1 MEPVIRTRGLAKDY
15 DGGVRALRGVDV
27 EVADAEFVAVT
38 GPSGCGKSTL
48 LNLLGG
54 LDRPTR
60 GEIELAGR
68 RVDGISEARWAHVR
82 RKEVGFVFQFFNLIG
97 NLSVADNVE
106 LPGLL
111 AGLNAKEARA
121 RRVELLTSLGIAD
134 HANAAPSRLS
144 GGQQQR
150 VAIARALIN
159 RPRVLLADEPTGNL
173 DSASARDVMALLRA
187 AHDERGQ
194 TIVLVTHDAR
204 VAARADRVLA
214 MRDGEVAHETRL
226 DDRGDMSATVSRL
239 MELEA

>member
-1 MEPVIRTRGLAKDY
+1 MESVIVTRGLTREY
-15 DGGVRALRGVDV
+15 EGGVRALRGVDA
-27 EVADAEFVAVT
+27 EVADGEFVAVT

-54 LDRPTR
+54 LDRPSA

-68 RVDGISEARWAHVR
+68 RVDGYSEAKWAHVR
-82 RKEVGFVFQFFNLIG
+82 RREIGFVFQFFNLIA
-97 NLSVADNVE
+97 NLTVADNVE
-106 LPGLL
+106 LPALL
-111 AGLNAKEARA
+111 AGVPAREARA
-121 RRVELLTSLGIAD
+121 RRLDLLQTLAIDEYAHTS
-134 HANAAPSRLS
+134 PTRLS

-173 DSASARDVMALLRA
+173 DSASARDVMALLRST
-187 AHDERGQ
+187 HDERGQ

-214 MRDGEVAHETRL
+214 MRDGAVAHETRL
-226 DDRGDMSATVSRL
+226 EPGDATATVSRL
-239 MELEA
+239 MQLEV